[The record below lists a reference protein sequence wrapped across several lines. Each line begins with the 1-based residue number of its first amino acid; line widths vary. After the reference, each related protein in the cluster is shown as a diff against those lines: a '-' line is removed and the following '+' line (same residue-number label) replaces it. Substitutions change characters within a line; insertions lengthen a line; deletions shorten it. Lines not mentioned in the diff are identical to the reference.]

1 MYWRRVSMSS
11 HDESRPG
18 LHRLRRY
25 WRRQLVK
32 VLPRSLRGRFLLI
45 MVVGVLGAQLASY
58 AWWSAQER
66 SDQRLRLDEIS
77 STLAYSV
84 ASTVRFFR
92 SLPHSYR
99 HVALDQLRD
108 MGGTRFFVS
117 VNDHRL
123 PVQDIGDGPEKA
135 LVVNKLRNVLRREL
149 GIDAVEVEFSRPDTL
164 RLLSAEVL
172 LTEMPPRWG
181 QHTLLTASADQPILV
196 VQLPLGQ
203 QQWLYVATLMPM
215 PGIFQ
220 PAHWLSGDRLFVML
234 VVLVTVIGLSALGIR
249 SATRTLDRMARA
261 AQRLGDDLDTPP
273 LREGG
278 PREVATAA
286 AAFNRMQR
294 HLQHQVDERARM
306 FSAISHDLK
315 TPITRLRL
323 RAEMLDDPLQRERF
337 AASLDELDCLVRG
350 ALDSVRGLDMHE
362 TAVPLA
368 MEEMLARLATE
379 LDMLGGKLTIIGHA
393 EPLAVKPMAL
403 KRALAN
409 LLENAVFYG
418 QRAEVSLHDGPH
430 QLELRIVD
438 QGPGIPDHQLEQVFE
453 PFIRL
458 EPSRS
463 RHTGGSGLGLG
474 IAQHIIQAHGG
485 QVSLRNSP
493 SAGLEVCIELPRPGP
508 FTVPG

>member
-1 MYWRRVSMSS
+1 MPSP
-11 HDESRPG
+11 EQARPG
-18 LHRLRRY
+18 PLGFWRY
-25 WRRQLVK
+25 WRRHLAR

-58 AWWSAQER
+58 AWWSAQQR

-135 LVVNKLRNVLRREL
+135 LVVSRLRNVLRREL

-181 QHTLLTASADQPILV
+181 QHTLLTAAANQPILV

-215 PGIFQ
+215 PMAFQ
-220 PAHWLSGDRLFVML
+220 PDHWLSGDRLFVML
-234 VVLVTVIGLSALGIR
+234 VVLITVIGLSALGIR
-249 SATRTLDRMARA
+249 SATRTLDRMALA
-261 AQRLGDDLDTPP
+261 AQRLGSNLDTAP
-273 LREGG
+273 LHEGG

-323 RAEMLDDPLQRERF
+323 RAEMLDEPQQRERF
-337 AASLDELDCLVRG
+337 IASLDELDCLVRG

-362 TAVPLA
+362 TPVALSIEELLA
-368 MEEMLARLATE
+368 GLATE
-379 LDMLGGKLTIIGHA
+379 LNIFGGKLVIIGHA
-393 EPLAVKPMAL
+393 APLTVKPMAFR
-403 KRALAN
+403 RALAN

-418 QRAEVSLHDGPH
+418 QRAQVLLHDSFH
-430 QLELRIVD
+430 RLELRIID

-474 IAQHIIQAHGG
+474 IARHIIQAHGG
-485 QVSLRNSP
+485 QVVLRNSP
-493 SAGLEVCIELPRPGP
+493 SAGIEVRIGLPRPGP
-508 FTVPG
+508 FDTAG